1 MASQTDV
8 RYINA
13 YVSGSM
19 AYMTQPKPVRK
30 KPAVMP
36 KFRMKRE
43 LVIAIDPVAIFG
55 IVVAVVMA
63 VVLLTGFM
71 ALSQANEEA
80 LAMEAYVASL
90 QEQNAQLQDTYDK
103 GYDLEQVRQIA
114 LTMGMVSVEEV
125 PHVSMEV
132 TVPQEEAQPT
142 AWENFCTFLTGLF
155 A

>member
-1 MASQTDV
+1 MANQTDV

-30 KPAVMP
+30 KVAVMP
-36 KFRMKRE
+36 KFRIQKE

-55 IVVAVVMA
+55 IVVAVAMA
-63 VVLLTGFM
+63 IVLLVGFM
-71 ALSQANEEA
+71 TLNQANEEA
-80 LAMEAYVASL
+80 RVMEAYVNSL
-90 QEQNAQLQDTYDK
+90 QEQNAQLQDTYDN

-114 LTMGMVSVEEV
+114 LAMGMVSVEDV
-125 PHVSMEV
+125 PHISIEV
-132 TVPQEEAQPT
+132 NVPQEEVKPT

>member
-30 KPAVMP
+30 KIAVMP
-36 KFRMKRE
+36 KFRIEKE
-43 LVIAIDPVAIFG
+43 LIIAVDPVAIFG
-55 IVVAVVMA
+55 IVVAVAMA
-63 VVLLTGFM
+63 IVLLIGFM
-71 ALSQANEEA
+71 TLNQANEDA
-80 LAMEAYVASL
+80 RAMEAYVSTL
-90 QEQNAQLQDTYDK
+90 QEQNTQLQDTYDS
-103 GYDLEQVRQIA
+103 GYDIEQVRQIA
-114 LTMGMVSVEEV
+114 LAMGMVSAEDV
-125 PHVSMEV
+125 PHISVAV
-132 TVPQEEAQPT
+132 NVPQEEAKPT

>member
-30 KPAVMP
+30 KIAVMP
-36 KFRMKRE
+36 KFRIQKE
-43 LVIAIDPVAIFG
+43 LVIAVDPVAIFG
-55 IVVAVVMA
+55 IVVALAMA
-63 VVLLTGFM
+63 IVLLVGFM
-71 ALSQANEEA
+71 TLNQANEDA
-80 LAMEAYVASL
+80 RAMEAYVSTL
-90 QEQNAQLQDTYDK
+90 QEQNTQLQDTYDS

-114 LTMGMVSVEEV
+114 LAMGMVSAEDV
-125 PHVSMEV
+125 PHISVAV
-132 TVPQEEAQPT
+132 NVPQEEAQPT

>member
-30 KPAVMP
+30 KIAVMP
-36 KFRMKRE
+36 KFRIEKEM
-43 LVIAIDPVAIFG
+43 VIAFDPVAVFG
-55 IVVAVVMA
+55 IVVAVAMA
-63 VVLLTGFM
+63 IVLLTGFM
-71 ALSQANEEA
+71 TLNQVNEEA
-80 LAMEAYVASL
+80 RAMESYVTSL
-90 QEQNAQLQDTYDK
+90 QEQNAQLQDTYDN

-114 LTMGMVSVEEV
+114 TSMGMVSVEDV
-125 PHVSMEV
+125 PHITISV
-132 TVPQEEAQPT
+132 TVPEEEAQPS
-142 AWENFCTFLTGLF
+142 AWETFCTFLTGLF

>member
-30 KPAVMP
+30 KIAVMP
-36 KFRMKRE
+36 KFHIEKE
-43 LVIAIDPVAIFG
+43 LVIAVDPVAIFG
-55 IVVAVVMA
+55 IVVAVAMA
-63 VVLLTGFM
+63 IVLLVGFM
-71 ALSQANEEA
+71 TLNQANEDA
-80 LAMEAYVASL
+80 RAMEAYVSTL
-90 QEQNAQLQDTYDK
+90 QEQNTQLQDTYDS
-103 GYDLEQVRQIA
+103 GYDIEQVRQIA
-114 LTMGMVSVEEV
+114 LAMGMVSAEDV
-125 PHVSMEV
+125 PHISVAV
-132 TVPQEEAQPT
+132 NVPQEEAKPT